1 VGLILRSVSA
11 NSLTRG
17 GFFSLAT
24 TKEEFMFGRT
34 KRAIYMH
41 QIDGFGELTTIPV
54 ERYIERSLLMG
65 GTVCVTEDTD
75 TCICPWLQENGL
87 APDELIRVPGR
98 CMFSTL
104 SAGGPLLEDLKQRLQ
119 DGARLQFFHP
129 TRLESDFL
137 RAAGLDWKHTMSCEP
152 AIAHRLGNK
161 AYLRRVS
168 DSLQGAGAFP
178 KHIILAEGWNLTDL
192 DYAIRRL
199 EPRGDQVGRWHVL
212 VKPVDLA
219 GGDGIC
225 RTSSALFRKFADRFM
240 GREVI
245 VEQEI
250 VNRESLSAQWFMQA
264 GDPVYVGTSL
274 QMHDG
279 FVHQGELL
287 SSGDDVV
294 SADVSRALRALT
306 QPLVQHAVQL
316 GYSGVL
322 AFDAV
327 RDTRSGKLYLL
338 DADARATSATY
349 CYAVAARLGMK
360 AWGMANKIIEPSRWI
375 DTYSRARG
383 ILGYGLMFRRQRGT
397 GVIPYMVGALRHD
410 RLRRIGLMAIE
421 QDVSQA
427 GALLEEAESRLTA

>member
-1 VGLILRSVSA
+1 
-11 NSLTRG
+11 
-17 GFFSLAT
+17 
-24 TKEEFMFGRT
+24 MFGRT

-41 QIDGFGELTTIPV
+41 QVSGFGELTTIPV

-75 TCICPWLQENGL
+75 LSICPWLQENGL
-87 APDELIRVPGR
+87 APDELICVPGR

-104 SAGGPLLEDLKQRLQ
+104 SAGGPLLEDLKKRLQ
-119 DGARLQFFHP
+119 AGAKLQFFHP
-129 TRLESDFL
+129 TKLESGFL
-137 RAAGLDWKHTMSCEP
+137 RAADLDWEHTMSCEP
-152 AIAHRLGNK
+152 AIAHLLGNK

-168 DSLQGAGAFP
+168 DSRQGAGVFP

-199 EPRGDQVGRWHVL
+199 EPKGDQVGRWHVL

-225 RTSSALFRKFADRFM
+225 RTSSALFRKFLDRFKE
-240 GREVI
+240 REVI

-250 VNRESLSAQWFMQA
+250 VHRESLSAQWFVQA

-316 GYSGVL
+316 GYNGVL

-327 RDTRSGKLYLL
+327 RDTHNGKLFLL

-349 CYAVAARLGMK
+349 CYAVAARLGRNK
-360 AWGMANKIIEPSRWI
+360 WAMANKIIEPSRWI
-375 DTYSRARG
+375 ETFNRARG
-383 ILGYGLMFRRQRGT
+383 ILGYEVLFRRQRGT
-397 GVIPYMVGALRHD
+397 GVIPYMIGALRHD
-410 RLRRIGLMAIE
+410 RLRRIGLMAVE
-421 QDVSQA
+421 QDADQA
-427 GALLEEAESRLTA
+427 SALLEEAERRLTA

>member
-1 VGLILRSVSA
+1 
-11 NSLTRG
+11 
-17 GFFSLAT
+17 
-24 TKEEFMFGRT
+24 
-34 KRAIYMH
+34 MH
-41 QIDGFGELTTIPV
+41 QIDGYGELTTIPV
-54 ERYIERSLLMG
+54 EIYIERSLLMG

-75 TCICPWLQENGL
+75 LSICPWLQENGL

-104 SAGGPLLEDLKQRLQ
+104 SAGGPLLEDLKKRLQ
-119 DGARLQFFHP
+119 AGARLQFFHP

-152 AIAHRLGNK
+152 AIANRLGDK
-161 AYLRRVS
+161 AYLRQVS
-168 DSLQGAGAFP
+168 DSLQGAGVFP
-178 KHIILAEGWNLTDL
+178 KHIILSENWNQTDL
-192 DYAIRRL
+192 NYAIRQL
-199 EPRGDQVGRWHVL
+199 EPKSDQVGCWHVL

-225 RTSSALFRKFADRFM
+225 RTTSPMFRRFVERFK

-250 VNRESLSAQWFMQA
+250 PNRESLSAQWFVQN
-264 GDPVYVGTSL
+264 GDPVYVGTNL

-279 FVHQGELL
+279 FVHQGEFL

-294 SADVSRALRALT
+294 SAEVSRSLRTLT

-316 GYSGVL
+316 GYNGVL

-327 RDTRSGKLYLL
+327 RDTRNGKLFLL

-349 CYAVAARLGMK
+349 CYAVAARLGLNR
-360 AWGMANKIIEPSRWI
+360 WSMANKIIEPSRWI
-375 DTYSRARG
+375 DTYNRARG
-383 ILGYGLMFRRQRGT
+383 ILGHELMFRRQRGT
-397 GVIPYMVGALRHD
+397 GVVLYMVGALRHD
-410 RLRRIGLMAIE
+410 RLRRIGLLAVE
-421 QDVSQA
+421 QDVHRA
-427 GALLEEAESRLTA
+427 DDLLEEAERRLTA